1 MTEKTSQMPDV
12 VDLTIPG
19 KIDDYLDS
27 PVIDLKRVAYQKD
40 ALWMRNLR
48 RHRQPAIIEGMVDA
62 WPALRRWSLPFFSE
76 RARGIFARIDIG
88 NVLQRETKWE
98 RVDVGDFI
106 GQVESLS
113 YENGSVP
120 YLVAFPLLEHFP
132 ELAADVDF
140 SEFKRGMIDTM
151 TTCAIG
157 PAGTV
162 TGFHYDLPDN
172 LFVQILG
179 RKEFLFVS
187 PSDRHRMYRSKKFD
201 PGAVDSQ
208 IDLQAFEPSSYPLF
222 RQATV
227 HRATVGPGDALYI
240 PRGGWWHHVRS
251 YDVSIS
257 VNCYG
262 GSLSILPQYSIDWIK
277 KILLRWGLYR
287 PSSTL
292 IAASGEVRS
301 ELWDKPE

>member
-1 MTEKTSQMPDV
+1 MTERTSQMPGI

-19 KIDDYLDS
+19 RIDAYLDS
-27 PVIDLKRVAYQKD
+27 PVINLKRVSYKKED
-40 ALWMRNLR
+40 GWMRRLR
-48 RHRQPAIIEGMVDA
+48 QQREPTVIEGLTDA
-62 WPALRRWSLPFFSE
+62 WPALRRWSLPFFAE

-98 RVDVGDFI
+98 QVDVGEFI

-113 YENGSVP
+113 YEDGSAP
-120 YLVAFPLLEHFP
+120 YLVAFPFLDHFP

-140 SEFKRGMIDTM
+140 SEFKRGTVGTEI
-151 TTCAIG
+151 TCSFG

-162 TGFHYDLPDN
+162 TGFHYEIADN

-187 PSDRHRMYRSKKFD
+187 PSDQHRMYRSKKFD

-208 IDLQAFEPSSYPLF
+208 IDLQAFEPSSFPLF
-222 RQATV
+222 RQVTV

-240 PRGGWWHHVRS
+240 PRGWWHHVRS
-251 YDVSIS
+251 YEAAIS
-257 VNCYG
+257 VACYG
-262 GSLSILPQYSIDWIK
+262 GSLSVLPRYSIEWVK

-292 IAASGEVRS
+292 ISTSGDVRP